1 MPALLCA
8 ALTAIGFYF
17 SAGLGDQWWLAW
29 LAPVPILWF
38 AFGDTRGWQIFLA
51 AFLAYALGE
60 TSILRAY
67 GGVMPVP
74 VMFIA
79 IGGPAL
85 CFAAAVSGARRI
97 QRSFGDI
104 AGMFGFATLWAA
116 LDFLSSFSNA
126 GGAVATPAA
135 AEVSAPMLIQ
145 SASLVGFI
153 GITFLLGLV
162 SAGLALT
169 LRTRAALPAVI
180 AITVFVLNAGFGYWR
195 MSQPAAGTIH
205 VALIDSDSVTGG
217 VRKEDKVATMKA
229 IDAYAAEIGKL
240 RGENPSLIV
249 LPENIAMLGASWR
262 DEATAKLAA
271 ALRGTQTT
279 LVAGFNTNLNGAQR
293 NVSLGF
299 VPGASAPAIY
309 QKRRLVKGLE
319 TQYYTPGPGPAVLS
333 NGVGLEVCK
342 DMDFHAMLR
351 SDEVATHPRL
361 LAVPAWDFGADD
373 WSHARVA
380 ILRSVENG
388 VPMAR
393 SAREGLLTVN
403 DRYGRLIAMK
413 KSGAD
418 FSTLTGELPL
428 DGVGGNTI
436 YDRIGDAFGWLC
448 AVMGLG
454 LFALSFFGAK
464 RDTLSGSKSA

>member
-1 MPALLCA
+1 MIALLCA

-29 LAPVPILWF
+29 LAPFPILWF
-38 AFGDTRGWQIFLA
+38 AFGDAKGWQVFSA

-67 GGVMPVP
+67 GGVMPIV

-85 CFAAAVSGARRI
+85 CFAFAVIGARRI

-104 AGMFGFATLWAA
+104 AGMFGFAALWAA

-135 AEVSAPMLIQ
+135 AEVGAPMLIQ
-145 SASLVGFI
+145 SASLVGFV

-162 SAGLALT
+162 GAGIALT
-169 LRTRAALPAVI
+169 LRTRTARPAVI
-180 AITVFVLNAGFGYWR
+180 AIAVFALNAGFGYWR
-195 MSQPAAGTIH
+195 ISQPAQETVH

-217 VRKEDKVATMKA
+217 IRKEDKDATMKA
-229 IDAYAAEIGKL
+229 IDAYAAQITRL
-240 RGENPSLIV
+240 RSEKPALIV
-249 LPENIAMLGASWR
+249 LPENIAMLGSSWR
-262 DEATAKLAA
+262 DEAVAKLAA
-271 ALRGTQTT
+271 ALDGTQTT

-299 VPGASAPAIY
+299 VPAAREPVIY
-309 QKRRLVKGLE
+309 QKRHLVKGLE
-319 TQYYTPGPGPAVLS
+319 TQYYTPGPGPTVLA
-333 NGVGLEVCK
+333 NGVGLEICK
-342 DMDFHAMLR
+342 DMDFHAMVRADQL
-351 SDEVATHPRL
+351 ATHPRL
-361 LAVPAWDFGADD
+361 LAVPAWDFGSDD

-388 VPMAR
+388 VAMAR
-393 SAREGLLTVN
+393 SAREGLLTLN
-403 DRYGRLIAMK
+403 DRYGRLVAIRK
-413 KSGAD
+413 NGAE
-418 FSTLTGELPL
+418 FSTVVGDLPL
-428 DGVGGNTI
+428 DGVGGNTP
-436 YDRIGDAFGWLC
+436 YDRIGDIFGWLC
-448 AVMGLG
+448 AAIGFGL
-454 LFALSFFGAK
+454 LALSYTKTWLAK
-464 RDTLSGSKSA
+464 

>member
-1 MPALLCA
+1 MIALLCA

-29 LAPVPILWF
+29 LAPIPILWF
-38 AFGDTRGWQIFLA
+38 AFGEAKGWQVFLA

-74 VMFIA
+74 VMFLA

-85 CFAAAVSGARRI
+85 CFAAAVSIARRI
-97 QRSFGDI
+97 QQSFGDV

-135 AEVSAPMLIQ
+135 AEVAAPMLIQ

-162 SAGLALT
+162 AAAIALT

-180 AITVFVLNAGFGYWR
+180 AIAVFAANAGFGYWR
-195 MSQPAAGTIH
+195 MSQPAEGTMH

-217 VRKEDKVATMKA
+217 VRKEDKAKTMKA
-229 IDAYAAEIGKL
+229 IDAYTVEIEKL
-240 RGENPSLIV
+240 SGEKPALIV
-249 LPENIAMLGASWR
+249 LSENIAMLGTAWR
-262 DEATAKLAA
+262 DEATARLGA
-271 ALRGTQTT
+271 ALKGTQST

-293 NVSLGF
+293 NVSLGY
-299 VPGASAPAIY
+299 VPGAAEPVIY
-309 QKRRLVKGLE
+309 QKRHLVKGLE

-333 NGVGLEVCK
+333 NGVGLEICK

-351 SDEVATHPRL
+351 ADEVATHPRL
-361 LAVPAWDFGADD
+361 LAVPAWDFGTDD

-393 SAREGLLTVN
+393 SAREGLLTLN
-403 DRYGRLIAMK
+403 DRYGRLIAIK
-413 KSGAD
+413 KNGDD
-418 FSTLTGELPL
+418 FSTLVGDLPL
-428 DGVGGNTI
+428 DGVGGNTV

-448 AVMGLG
+448 SALG
-454 LFALSFFGAK
+454 FGIFALSLLKKKQA
-464 RDTLSGSKSA
+464 A

>member
-1 MPALLCA
+1 VVALLCA
-8 ALTAIGFYF
+8 ALTAIGFNF

-29 LAPVPILWF
+29 LAPIPILWF
-38 AFGDTRGWQIFLA
+38 ALGEAKGWQVSLA

-67 GGVMPVP
+67 GGVMPAS

-85 CFAAAVSGARRI
+85 CFVLAVSGARRI

-104 AGMFGFATLWAA
+104 AGMFGFAALWAA
-116 LDFLSSFSNA
+116 VDFLSSFSNA

-135 AEVSAPMLIQ
+135 AEVGAPMLIQ

-162 SAGLALT
+162 GAGIALT
-169 LRTRAALPAVI
+169 LRTRTALPAVI
-180 AITVFVLNAGFGYWR
+180 AIAVFALNAGFGYWR
-195 MSQPAAGTIH
+195 MSQPAEETMH

-217 VRKEDKVATMKA
+217 VRKEDQAATMKA
-229 IDAYAAEIGKL
+229 IDAYAAEIEKL
-240 RGENPSLIV
+240 RDSKVSLIV
-249 LPENIAMLGASWR
+249 LPENIAMLSSPWR
-262 DEATAKLAA
+262 SEAEAKLAA
-271 ALRGTQTT
+271 AVQGTSTT
-279 LVAGFNTNLNGAQR
+279 LVAGFNTALDGVQR
-293 NVSLGF
+293 NVSLGY
-299 VPGASAPAIY
+299 VPGATDPVIY

-319 TQYYTPGPGPAVLS
+319 TQYYTPGPGPRALS
-333 NGVGLEVCK
+333 NGVGLEICK
-342 DMDFHAMLR
+342 DMDFHAMVR
-351 SDEVATHPRL
+351 DDEVATKPKL
-361 LAVPAWDFGADD
+361 LAVPAWDFGTDD

-393 SAREGLLTVN
+393 SAREGLLTLN
-403 DRYGRLIAMK
+403 DRYGQLTAIK
-413 KSGAD
+413 KNGND
-418 FSTLTGELPL
+418 FSVVTGDLPL
-428 DGVGGNTI
+428 DGRGGNTV

-448 AVMGLG
+448 AIIGAG
-454 LFALSFFGAK
+454 LFAFSFWP
-464 RDTLSGSKSA
+464 RNRSAA